1 VERRTGEG
9 ETPGRFGLS
18 VRLLVLTILFVMI
31 AEVLI
36 YVPSVANFRQ
46 NWLANRVS
54 AAVTAALVLDVAPNR
69 TVSDELAMQLLGS
82 IGARMVVLKMN
93 DSRRLLAAS
102 EMPPKVDVTS
112 DLRSMTSGTAILQAM
127 GTLWSGGDRVLRIV
141 SNAPAKGEY
150 IEIVMDERRLRD
162 AMLEFSRN
170 ILLLSLVISGITAGL
185 VFLALSWLI
194 VRPMRRLTRAM
205 VSFAEDPENPA
216 SLVVPSSRRDE
227 IGVAERELAAMQ
239 RQLTGTLQQKT
250 RLAALGLAVAKVSH
264 DLRNLLS
271 AAQLFSDRL
280 TTSDDPMVQRFAPKL
295 LRTLDRA
302 IAFCQSTLSYGKA
315 AEKPPAR
322 RMVPVE
328 ALVTDARELLGLGGE
343 EGIAW
348 REEIEPGLM
357 IDADPDQ
364 LSRVL
369 LNLLRNAAQ
378 AIEAREEAGQ
388 GAHPVEGIIA
398 VRARRQGSAVTIE
411 IADTGPGLPDKA
423 RQRLFEAFSGSARAG
438 GAGLG
443 LAIAAELVRAH
454 GGSIAHVEGGRGAT
468 FRIVIPDRAPAVPD
482 RRGAGEP

>member
-18 VRLLVLTILFVMI
+18 VRLLVLTVIFVMV

-54 AAVTAALVLDVAPNR
+54 AAVTAALVLDVAPNG

-93 DSRRLLAAS
+93 DSRRLLVAS

-112 DLRSMTSGTAILQAM
+112 DLRSMTPGTAILQAM
-127 GTLWSGGDRVLRIV
+127 DTLWSGGDRILRIV

-205 VSFAEDPENPA
+205 VSFADDPENPA
-216 SLVVPSSRRDE
+216 SLIAPSDRRDE

-302 IAFCQSTLSYGKA
+302 ITFCQSTLSYGKA
-315 AEKPPAR
+315 AETPPAR

-328 ALVTDARELLGLGGE
+328 ALVTDARVRGGRGGE

-348 REEIEPGLM
+348 REDIEPGLM

-369 LNLLRNAAQ
+369 LNLLRNSLQ

-388 GAHPVEGIIA
+388 RDVEDVIL
-398 VRARRQGSAVTIE
+398 VRARREGSAVSIE
-411 IADTGPGLPDKA
+411 IADTGPGLPEKA

-454 GGSIAHVEGGRGAT
+454 GGSIAHIEGGRGAT
-468 FRIVIPDRAPAVPD
+468 FRIVIPDRGPAVPD
-482 RRGAGEP
+482 RRGSSEP

>member
-1 VERRTGEG
+1 METRRGEG

-18 VRLLVLTILFVMI
+18 ARLLVLTVLFVMI
-31 AEVLI
+31 AEILI

-54 AAVTAALVLDVAPNR
+54 AAVTAALVLDAAPDG
-69 TVSDELAMQLLGS
+69 TVSDELAMQLLES

-102 EMPPKVDVTS
+102 EMPPKVDITS
-112 DLRSMTSGTAILQAM
+112 DLREMTPSTAIVQAID
-127 GTLWSGGDRVLRIV
+127 TLRSGGGRVLRIV
-141 SNAPAKGEY
+141 SNAPANAQY
-150 IEIVMDERRLRD
+150 IEIVMDEKRLRD
-162 AMLEFSRN
+162 AMLAFSRN

-205 VSFAEDPENPA
+205 VSFADDPENPA
-216 SLVVPSSRRDE
+216 MRIVPSNRRDE

-250 RLAALGLAVAKVSH
+250 RLASLGLAVAKINH

-302 IAFCQSTLSYGKA
+302 IAFCQSTLSYGRA
-315 AEKPPAR
+315 VENPPAR
-322 RMVPVE
+322 RLVPVE

-343 EGIAW
+343 DGIAW
-348 REEIEPGLM
+348 HEDIEPGLT

-369 LNLLRNAAQ
+369 LNLLRNAVQ
-378 AIEAREEAGQ
+378 AIETRDEAGD
-388 GAHPVEGIIA
+388 GSPAAGRITVS
-398 VRARRQGSAVTIE
+398 ARREGPTVVIE
-411 IADTGPGLPDKA
+411 IADTGPGLPEKA

-454 GGSIAHVEGGRGAT
+454 GGTLSPVEDGPGAT
-468 FRIVIPDRAPAVPD
+468 FRITVPD
-482 RRGAGEP
+482 RRAPGA

>member
-18 VRLLVLTILFVMI
+18 VRLLVLTVLFVMI

-54 AAVTAALVLDVAPNR
+54 AAVTAALVLDVAPNG

-112 DLRSMTSGTAILQAM
+112 DLRNMTPGTAILQAM
-127 GTLWSGGDRVLRIV
+127 DTLWSGGDRVLRIV

-205 VSFAEDPENPA
+205 VSFADDPENPA
-216 SLVVPSSRRDE
+216 SLIVPSDRRDE

-239 RQLTGTLQQKT
+239 RQLTETLQQKT

-302 IAFCQSTLSYGKA
+302 ITFCHSTLSYGKA

-328 ALVTDARELLGLGGE
+328 AQVTDARELLGLGGE

-348 REEIEPGLM
+348 QEDIEPGLM

-369 LNLLRNAAQ
+369 LNLLRNSVQ

-388 GAHPVEGIIA
+388 RDAEDAIS
-398 VRARRQGSAVTIE
+398 VRARREGSTVSIE

-482 RRGAGEP
+482 RRGASEP